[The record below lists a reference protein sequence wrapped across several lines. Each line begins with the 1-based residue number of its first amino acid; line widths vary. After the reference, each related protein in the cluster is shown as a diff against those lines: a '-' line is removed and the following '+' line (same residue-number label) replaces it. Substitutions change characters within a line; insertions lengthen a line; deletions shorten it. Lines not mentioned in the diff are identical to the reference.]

1 MVSAILLA
9 AGESQRMGRPKQLLP
24 FGSSTILGKTIDN
37 LLSSR
42 ADEVIVVL
50 GTRAGAMKQVIAGRQ
65 VKVVVNPD
73 YRKGMSA
80 SLIAGLERVDSKA
93 QWVMVALADQ
103 PLIDKDTYNRL
114 IEGALGCDMGIILP
128 TYRSKR
134 GNPVIFSIKYKD
146 ELLGLEGDVG
156 GREILKRHPDDILE
170 VAVGSEGVTIDINNL
185 DDYYSCLKLPPPP

>member
-24 FGSSTILGKTIDN
+24 FGSSTILGRTIDN

-42 ADEVIVVL
+42 VDEVIVVL

-73 YRKGMSA
+73 YREGMST
-80 SLIAGLERVDSKA
+80 SLIAGIWQADSKA

-103 PLIDKDTYNRL
+103 PLIDKDTYNRI

-128 TYRSKR
+128 TYRRKR

-146 ELLGLEGDVG
+146 ELLGLEGDLG

-185 DDYYSCLKLPPPP
+185 DDYYSCLKLSA

>member
-114 IEGALGCDMGIILP
+114 IEEALGCDMGIILP

-146 ELLGLEGDVG
+146 ELLGLEGDLG
-156 GREILKRHPDDILE
+156 GREILRKHPDDILE

-185 DDYYSCLKLPPPP
+185 DDYYSCLKLDH

>member
-80 SLIAGLERVDSKA
+80 SLIAGIERVDSKA

-156 GREILKRHPDDILE
+156 GREILRKHPDDILE

-185 DDYYSCLKLPPPP
+185 DDYYSCLNLDH

>member
-24 FGSSTILGKTIDN
+24 FGSSTILGKTMDN

-146 ELLGLEGDVG
+146 ELLGLEGDLG
-156 GREILKRHPDDILE
+156 GREILRKHPDDILE

-185 DDYYSCLKLPPPP
+185 DDYYSCLKLDH

>member
-24 FGSSTILGKTIDN
+24 FGSSTILGRTIDN

-42 ADEVIVVL
+42 VDEVVVVL

-73 YRKGMSA
+73 YREGMST
-80 SLIAGLERVDSKA
+80 SLIAGIERVDSKA

-103 PLIDKDTYNRL
+103 PLIDKDIYNRL

-185 DDYYSCLKLPPPP
+185 DDYYSCLKLSA

>member
-146 ELLGLEGDVG
+146 ELLGLEGDLG
-156 GREILKRHPDDILE
+156 GREILRKHPDDILE

-185 DDYYSCLKLPPPP
+185 DDYYSCLKLDH

>member
-73 YRKGMSA
+73 YREGMST
-80 SLIAGLERVDSKA
+80 SLIAGLEHVDSKA

-146 ELLGLEGDVG
+146 ELLGLEGDLG
-156 GREILKRHPDDILE
+156 GREILKKHPDDILE

-185 DDYYSCLKLPPPP
+185 DDYYSCLKLDH

>member
-24 FGSSTILGKTIDN
+24 FGSSSILGKTIDN

-114 IEGALGCDMGIILP
+114 IEEALGCDMGIILP

-146 ELLGLEGDVG
+146 ELLGLEGDLG
-156 GREILKRHPDDILE
+156 GREILRKHPDDILE

-185 DDYYSCLKLPPPP
+185 DDYYSCLKLDH

>member
-37 LLSSR
+37 LLGSR

-114 IEGALGCDMGIILP
+114 IEGALGCDMGIVLP

-134 GNPVIFSIKYKD
+134 GNPVIFSIKHKD

-156 GREILKRHPDDILE
+156 GREILRKHPDDILE

-185 DDYYSCLKLPPPP
+185 DDYYSCLKLDH

>member
-80 SLIAGLERVDSKA
+80 SLIAGIERVDSKA

-156 GREILKRHPDDILE
+156 GREILRKHPDDILE

-185 DDYYSCLKLPPPP
+185 DDYYSCLKLDH

>member
-80 SLIAGLERVDSKA
+80 SLIVGLERVDSKA

-156 GREILKRHPDDILE
+156 GREILRKHPDDILE

-185 DDYYSCLKLPPPP
+185 DDYYSCLKLSA

>member
-156 GREILKRHPDDILE
+156 GREILRKHPDDILE

-185 DDYYSCLKLPPPP
+185 DDYYSCLNLDH

>member
-156 GREILKRHPDDILE
+156 GREILRKHPDDILE

-185 DDYYSCLKLPPPP
+185 DDYYSCLKLDH

>member
-24 FGSSTILGKTIDN
+24 FGSSTILGKTIDS

-80 SLIAGLERVDSKA
+80 SLIAGIEHVDSKA
-93 QWVMVALADQ
+93 RWVMVALADQ

-146 ELLGLEGDVG
+146 ELLGLEGDLG
-156 GREILKRHPDDILE
+156 GREILRKHPDDILE

-185 DDYYSCLKLPPPP
+185 DDYYSCLNLDH

>member
-80 SLIAGLERVDSKA
+80 SLIAGIERVDSKA

-146 ELLGLEGDVG
+146 ELLGLEGDLG
-156 GREILKRHPDDILE
+156 GREILRKHPDDILE

-185 DDYYSCLKLPPPP
+185 DDYYSCLKLN

>member
-80 SLIAGLERVDSKA
+80 SLIAGIERVDSKA

-134 GNPVIFSIKYKD
+134 GKPVIFSIKYKD
-146 ELLGLEGDVG
+146 ELLGLDGDVG
-156 GREILKRHPDDILE
+156 GREILRKHPDDILE

-185 DDYYSCLKLPPPP
+185 DDYYSCLKLSA

>member
-146 ELLGLEGDVG
+146 ELLGLEGDLG
-156 GREILKRHPDDILE
+156 GREILRKHPDDILE

-185 DDYYSCLKLPPPP
+185 DDYYSCLNLDH

>member
-80 SLIAGLERVDSKA
+80 SLIAGIERVDSKA

-146 ELLGLEGDVG
+146 ELLGLEGDLG
-156 GREILKRHPDDILE
+156 GREILRKHPDDILE

-185 DDYYSCLKLPPPP
+185 DDYYSCLKLDH

>member
-114 IEGALGCDMGIILP
+114 IEGTLGCDMGIILP

-146 ELLGLEGDVG
+146 ELLGLEGDLG
-156 GREILKRHPDDILE
+156 GREILRKHPDDILE

-185 DDYYSCLKLPPPP
+185 DDYYSCLKLDH